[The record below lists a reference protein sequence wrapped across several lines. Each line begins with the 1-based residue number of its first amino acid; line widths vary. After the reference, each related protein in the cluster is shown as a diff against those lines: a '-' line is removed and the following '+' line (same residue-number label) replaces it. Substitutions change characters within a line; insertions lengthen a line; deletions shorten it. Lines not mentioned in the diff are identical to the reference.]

1 MAGRDFVRAG
11 ALSYV
16 PSYHL
21 ETLKGLVAAHPGAET
36 GHVQIIG
43 RGGMQWHVSGAKRSI
58 FRNKAESF
66 RFIAAKILR
75 FCRDG
80 AEIPVQGGTR
90 QNSICLSNFLK
101 CNNAFQAF

>member
-80 AEIPVQGGTR
+80 AE
-90 QNSICLSNFLK
+90 NSGPRRNALSNFLK

>member
-43 RGGMQWHVSGAKRSI
+43 RGGMQRHVSGAKRSI
-58 FRNKAESF
+58 SGARRKVSGSSRLKSCGFAAMERKFRSKAE
-66 RFIAAKILR
+66 
-75 FCRDG
+75 RDK
-80 AEIPVQGGTR
+80 TR
-90 QNSICLSNFLK
+90 LSNFLK